1 MKLREPRY
9 FVSRR
14 RAGRLSGVQLFEK
27 RGKCRIRRGGCG
39 ANLLKDPCR
48 RLARRDA
55 FAHGPIEIA
64 DLGIDAG
71 DQRLDRQH
79 RLLVGDDGPKLFDR
93 LPQDADAL
101 GGRDHSIKALDLI
114 LRVADFSGGFDHVGC
129 PALNVHRQL
138 ERRHADFDQA
148 VEDALDLVEAHQ
160 RKKGRADGQR
170 RRSDRKRSGACR
182 RCCDARLRLLRD
194 AGKAAS
200 ADPSIGRVDGVS
212 VEAVSDAGMSRG

>member
-1 MKLREPRY
+1 MRLKVSSNCARSALSASLLLAWRTLFMILDSVVEVAAQVVKLPRARCCC
-9 FVSRR
+9 VLAPSARV
-14 RAGRLSGVQLFEK
+14 AGRPVFSLSSSG
-27 RGKCRIRRGGCG
+27 GKCAIRGGGRG

-55 FAHGPIEIA
+55 VAHGPIEIA

-101 GGRDHSIKALDLI
+101 GGRDHSVEALDLI
-114 LRVADFSGGFDHVGC
+114 LRVADFAGGLDHVGG

-148 VEDALDLVEAHQ
+148 VA
-160 RKKGRADGQR
+160 GR
-170 RRSDRKRSGACR
+170 SRSG
-182 RCCDARLRLLRD
+182 
-194 AGKAAS
+194 
-200 ADPSIGRVDGVS
+200 
-212 VEAVSDAGMSRG
+212 